1 MLAKRQGR
9 SVNPFDSK
17 KTISRGGSKS
27 GGGSKK
33 MLQQLQSLQQEML
46 DAQDE
51 IAEQTF
57 SATVG
62 GGIVA
67 AVVSG
72 DRQLKE
78 LTIDPEVVDPDDVE
92 MLQDLI
98 IAAINKA
105 MEQIDHAAADRMA
118 DFTGGLGGIQDLL

>member
-1 MLAKRQGR
+1 
-9 SVNPFDSK
+9 
-17 KTISRGGSKS
+17 
-27 GGGSKK
+27 

-46 DAQDE
+46 EVQEE

-62 GGIVA
+62 GGIVS

-78 LTIDPEVVDPDDVE
+78 LTIEPEVVDPEDVQ

-98 IAAINKA
+98 IAAVNTA
-105 MEQIDHAAADRMA
+105 MEQIDQASADRMA
-118 DFTGGLGGIQDLL
+118 DLTGGLGAVQDLL

>member
-1 MLAKRQGR
+1 MLH
-9 SVNPFDSK
+9 
-17 KTISRGGSKS
+17 
-27 GGGSKK
+27 
-33 MLQQLQSLQQEML
+33 QLQSLQQEML
-46 DAQDE
+46 EAQEE

-78 LTIDPEVVDPDDVE
+78 LTIAPEVVDPEDVE

-98 IAAINKA
+98 IAAVNKA
-105 MEQIDHAAADRMA
+105 MEQIEEAAADRMA
-118 DFTGGLGGIQDLL
+118 DLTGGLGAIQDLL

>member
-1 MLAKRQGR
+1 
-9 SVNPFDSK
+9 
-17 KTISRGGSKS
+17 
-27 GGGSKK
+27 

-46 DAQDE
+46 EAQEE

-78 LTIDPEVVDPDDVE
+78 LTIQPEVVDPDDVE
-92 MLQDLI
+92 MLEDLI
-98 IAAINKA
+98 IAAVNKA
-105 MEQIDHAAADRMA
+105 MEQIDQAAADRMA
-118 DFTGGLGGIQDLL
+118 DFTGGLGDVQDLL